1 VSAAVCCALAARSQA
16 HFVDLHVYRMGG
28 AAVLHGDRLYQLRF
42 VWLPFT
48 YPPFAAVAFAA
59 LAVVPWKV
67 AVTVLT
73 GASVVA
79 LPVALYLVLRLP
91 GPAREQTRERAWT
104 LALARA
110 SPGHTRLRPGGH
122 PADRGGAVRPEP
134 AGHRA
139 A

>member
-1 VSAAVCCALAARSQA
+1 VSAAVCCALAARQA
-16 HFVDLHVYRMGG
+16 HVVDLHVYRMGG

-73 GASVVA
+73 GASA
-79 LPVALYLVLRLP
+79 A
-91 GPAREQTRERAWT
+91 AR
-104 LALARA
+104 
-110 SPGHTRLRPGGH
+110 S
-122 PADRGGAVRPEP
+122 VRPCHGRHQARRVSGARP
-134 AGHRA
+134 RLGS
-139 A
+139 